1 MKTRH
6 ILLIPLIILAI
17 FLVSCEVE
25 ESSYYKF
32 KVVSIGDGFSGY
44 YIKDSGDIIPFTN
57 ETFESNIGTYQK
69 VLDNPDSIQI
79 VVSGDSTSTSSLSI
93 YVYED
98 DLQVASVTG
107 SPTEVGDIADADLYY
122 EFTSSG
128 SSE

>member
-1 MKTRH
+1 MKKRH

-44 YIKDSGDIIPFTN
+44 YIKDSGDIIAISD
-57 ETFESNIGTYQK
+57 ETFENNIGTYQK

-107 SPTEVGDIADADLYY
+107 YPTEVGDTADADLYY
-122 EFTSSG
+122 EFSSG
-128 SSE
+128 SSSE